1 MLAAPWW
8 VLGRTS
14 RSHGCPK
21 HHLIISMHTNFLVI
35 LGWKVSKKAG
45 CAMARNCSLGNLP
58 SGENYCT
65 EDGSTVRF
73 AAHWIS
79 QCTASWCGWKDPTY
93 CKADQNWNWMELIYI
108 YIYIPD
114 HVCLEFLCE
123 IIQFFLEPTRTRIH
137 TLTHTNTL
145 VLLSPKTG
153 LKNRT
158 ACSEFSWHFVT

>member
-35 LGWKVSKKAG
+35 LGWKVSEKAG

-108 YIYIPD
+108 YTRP
-114 HVCLEFLCE
+114 CLSWVSMRDNS
-123 IIQFFLEPTRTRIH
+123 IFFGTNAH
-137 TLTHTNTL
+137 THTHTHSHEHAGAVESQNWAEKPDSL
-145 VLLSPKTG
+145 Q
-153 LKNRT
+153 
-158 ACSEFSWHFVT
+158 WIFVTLRDLVK